1 MKLFFYYAFHSFVNQ
16 LRKVLKTWVAVFLLV
31 CIVIGAAIGFGAAKI
46 SDLKDAQD
54 AVDAQTET
62 VEEVD
67 LPPELEELTEGAS
80 MEETL
85 GIDRHQLVE
94 LIAGAVILAV
104 FVMQIAGADKNGS
117 KIFLPADVTLL
128 FASPMRPQSV
138 LLFRLMTQ
146 LGMALLGSVYL
157 LFQLPNL
164 TLNLGLSTA
173 AALSIILTWFAT
185 IFTAKLTQVLLYLLC
200 SSHEKLKANLRRIL
214 IAVLAAVLA
223 GYLAF
228 WQSSGLAPAAA
239 AAKLFCAPWTRFI
252 PLWGWLK
259 GVAVFAAEGPLW
271 AAAACLAAT
280 ALGCVGLMAISL
292 HLDVDFYEDAMSQ
305 SEETAERM
313 ARLQAEQPS
322 RVMLRR
328 KKDRSDR
335 LRRDGLNHGRGA
347 SVFFFKTMYNR
358 FRFAHLGFLT
368 KTTETYLAA
377 AVAVAVFC
385 RMVLDVYSILPV
397 ALVLSAC
404 AFFRALGDPLPEDVE
419 NDYFRLVPEQ
429 TGAKLWYSLLGGA
442 ACCALDVLPAMVV
455 GGIVMKA
462 MPWQMLA
469 WTAFAVSVDFFSS
482 TVGTFISVSLPS
494 SMDKTMRQ
502 VVQIMFIYF
511 GLVPNAGIMVLGIVL
526 HHVTAAA
533 VIAAGVNVG
542 LGLIFFALSPLFL
555 PPQGGK

>member
-16 LRKVLKTWVAVFLLV
+16 IRKVLKTWVAVFLLV

-54 AVDAQTET
+54 AIDAQTEMVDD
-62 VEEVD
+62 VE
-67 LPPELEELTEGAS
+67 LPPELEEFSEGAT

-85 GIDRHQLVE
+85 SIDRHQLVE

-104 FVMQIAGADKNGS
+104 FVIEIAGADKNGS

-128 FASPMRPQSV
+128 FAAPMRPQSV

-214 IAVLAAVLA
+214 IAVLAVVLA

-259 GVAVFAAEGPLW
+259 GVAIFAAEGPLW
-271 AAAACLAAT
+271 AAVVCLIAT
-280 ALGCVGLMAISL
+280 ALGCVGLMALSL
-292 HLDVDFYEDAMSQ
+292 HLNVDFYEDAMAQ
-305 SEETAERM
+305 SEQTAERM
-313 ARLQAEQPS
+313 ARIQAEQPS
-322 RVMLRR
+322 RVLLRR

-347 SVFFFKTMYNR
+347 NVFFFKTMYNR

-377 AVAVAVFC
+377 AIAVAVFC
-385 RMVLDVYSILPV
+385 RMALDVYSILPV

-419 NDYFRLVPEQ
+419 NDYFRLVPEP
-429 TGAKLWYSLLGGA
+429 TGTKLWYSLLGGA

-462 MPWQMLA
+462 QPWQMLA

-502 VVQIMFIYF
+502 MVQIMFIYF

>member
-54 AVDAQTET
+54 AIDAQTET

-67 LPPELEELTEGAS
+67 LPPELEELTEEAS

-239 AAKLFCAPWTRFI
+239 AAKLFCAPWTRVI

-335 LRRDGLNHGRGA
+335 LRRDGLNHGWGA

-377 AVAVAVFC
+377 AIAVAVFC

-502 VVQIMFIYF
+502 VVMIMFVYF
-511 GLVPNAGIMVLGIVL
+511 GLIPNAGIMVLGIVL

-533 VIAAGVNVG
+533 IIAAGVNVG

>member
-54 AVDAQTET
+54 AIDAQTET
-62 VEEVD
+62 VDDVE
-67 LPPELEELTEGAS
+67 LPPELEDYTDGAT

-94 LIAGAVILAV
+94 LVAGAVILAV

-128 FASPMRPQSV
+128 FAAPMRPQSV

-200 SSHEKLKANLRRIL
+200 SSHERLKANLRRIL

-239 AAKLFCAPWTRFI
+239 AAKLFCAPWTRFS

-259 GVAVFAAEGPLW
+259 GVAIFAAEGPLW

-502 VVQIMFIYF
+502 VVMIMFVYF
-511 GLVPNAGIMVLGIVL
+511 GLIPNAGIMVLGIVL

>member
-54 AVDAQTET
+54 AIDAQTET
-62 VEEVD
+62 VDDVE
-67 LPPELEELTEGAS
+67 LPPELEDYTDGAT

-94 LIAGAVILAV
+94 LVAGAVILAV

-128 FASPMRPQSV
+128 FAAPMRPQSV

-200 SSHEKLKANLRRIL
+200 SSHERLKANLRRIL

-259 GVAVFAAEGPLW
+259 GVAIFAAEGPLW
-271 AAAACLAAT
+271 AVAACLAAT

-502 VVQIMFIYF
+502 VVMIMFVYF
-511 GLVPNAGIMVLGIVL
+511 GLIPNAGIMVLGIVL

>member
-16 LRKVLKTWVAVFLLV
+16 LRKMLKTWVAVFLLV

-54 AVDAQTET
+54 AIDAQTET
-62 VEEVD
+62 AEEVD

-104 FVMQIAGADKNGS
+104 FVIEIAGADKNGS

-128 FASPMRPQSV
+128 FAAPMRPQSV

-157 LFQLPNL
+157 LFQVPNL

-292 HLDVDFYEDAMSQ
+292 HLDVDFYEDAMSK

-385 RMVLDVYSILPV
+385 RMALDVYSILPV

-502 VVQIMFIYF
+502 MVMIMFVYF
-511 GLVPNAGIMVLGIVL
+511 GLIPNAGIMVLGIVL

>member
-1 MKLFFYYAFHSFVNQ
+1 MKLFFYYALHTFVNQ
-16 LRKVLKTWVAVFLLV
+16 LRKILKTWVAVFLLV
-31 CIVIGAAIGFGAAKI
+31 CIVVGAAIGIGAAKI
-46 SDLKDAQD
+46 SDLKDEQD
-54 AVDAQTET
+54 AIDAQMEAVDE
-62 VEEVD
+62 VE
-67 LPPELEELTEGAS
+67 LPPELEEFTESAT

-85 GIDRHQLVE
+85 GINRHQLVE

-104 FVMQIAGADKNGS
+104 FVIEIAGADKNGS

-128 FASPMRPQSV
+128 FAAPMRPQSV

-214 IAVLAAVLA
+214 IAVLA

-259 GVAVFAAEGPLW
+259 GVAIFAAEGPLW
-271 AAAACLAAT
+271 AAVVCLAAT

-292 HLDVDFYEDAMSQ
+292 RLDVDFYEDAMAQ

-313 ARLQAEQPS
+313 ARIQAQDPS
-322 RVMLRR
+322 KVMLRR
-328 KKDRSDR
+328 KKDRSDK
-335 LRRDGLNHGRGA
+335 LRRDGLRHGRGA
-347 SVFFFKTMYNR
+347 NVFFFKTMYNR

-377 AVAVAVFC
+377 AIAVAVFC
-385 RMVLDVYSILPV
+385 RLALGVYNILPV
-397 ALVLSAC
+397 ALTLGAC
-404 AFFRALGDPLPEDVE
+404 AFFRALGDPLPTDVT
-419 NDYFRLVPEQ
+419 NDYFRLIPEQ
-429 TGAKLWYSLLGGA
+429 TGTKLWYSLLGGA
-442 ACCALDVLPAMVV
+442 ACCAMDVLPAMVV
-455 GGIVMKA
+455 GGILMRGA
-462 MPWQMLA
+462 PWQMLA

-482 TVGTFISVSLPS
+482 TVGTFITVSLPA
-494 SMDKTMRQ
+494 SMDKTVRQ
-502 VVQIMFIYF
+502 VIMIMFVYF
-511 GLVPNAGIMVLGIVL
+511 GLVPNVGIMAVGIVL

>member
-1 MKLFFYYAFHSFVNQ
+1 MKLFFYYALHTFVNQ
-16 LRKVLKTWVAVFLLV
+16 LRKILKTWVAVFLLV
-31 CIVIGAAIGFGAAKI
+31 CIVVGAAIGIGAAKI
-46 SDLKDAQD
+46 SDLKDEQD
-54 AVDAQTET
+54 AIDAQMEAVDE
-62 VEEVD
+62 VE
-67 LPPELEELTEGAS
+67 LPPELEEFTESAT

-104 FVMQIAGADKNGS
+104 FVIEIAGADKNGS

-128 FASPMRPQSV
+128 FAAPMRPQSV

-214 IAVLAAVLA
+214 IAVLAVVLA

-259 GVAVFAAEGPLW
+259 GVAIFAAEGPLW
-271 AAAACLAAT
+271 AAVVCLIAT
-280 ALGCVGLMAISL
+280 ALGCVGLMALSL
-292 HLDVDFYEDAMSQ
+292 HLNVDFYEDAMAQ

-313 ARLQAEQPS
+313 ARIQAQDPS
-322 RVMLRR
+322 KVMLRR
-328 KKDRSDR
+328 KKDRSDK
-335 LRRDGLNHGRGA
+335 LRRDGLRHGRGA
-347 SVFFFKTMYNR
+347 NVFFFKTMYNR

-377 AVAVAVFC
+377 AIAVAVFC
-385 RMVLDVYSILPV
+385 RMALDVYSILPV

-429 TGAKLWYSLLGGA
+429 TGTKLWYSLLGGA
-442 ACCALDVLPAMVV
+442 ACCAMDVLPAMVV
-455 GGIVMKA
+455 GGILMRGA
-462 MPWQMLA
+462 PWQMLA

-482 TVGTFISVSLPS
+482 TVGTFITVSLPA
-494 SMDKTMRQ
+494 SMDKTVRQ
-502 VVQIMFIYF
+502 VIMIMFVYF
-511 GLVPNAGIMVLGIVL
+511 GLVPNVGIMAVGIVL

>member
-16 LRKVLKTWVAVFLLV
+16 IRKVLKTWVAVFLLV
-31 CIVIGAAIGFGAAKI
+31 CIVVGAAIGFGAAKI
-46 SDLKDAQD
+46 SDLKDEQD
-54 AVDAQTET
+54 AMDAQMET
-62 VEEVD
+62 VDDVE
-67 LPPELEELTEGAS
+67 LPPELEEFTEGAT

-94 LIAGAVILAV
+94 LIAGAVILVV
-104 FVMQIAGADKNGS
+104 FVIEIAGADKNGS

-200 SSHEKLKANLRRIL
+200 SSHEKLKANLRRLL
-214 IAVLAAVLA
+214 IAVLAVVLA

-259 GVAVFAAEGPLW
+259 GVAIFAAEGPLW
-271 AAAACLAAT
+271 AALVCLVAT
-280 ALGCVGLMAISL
+280 ALGCVGLMALSM
-292 HLDVDFYEDAMSQ
+292 HLNVDFYEDAMAQ

-335 LRRDGLNHGRGA
+335 LRRDGLNHGWGA
-347 SVFFFKTMYNR
+347 NVFFFKTMYNR
-358 FRFAHLGFLT
+358 FRFAHHGFLT
-368 KTTETYLAA
+368 KTTETDLAA
-377 AVAVAVFC
+377 AIAVAVFC
-385 RMVLDVYSILPV
+385 RMALDVYSILPV

-404 AFFRALGDPLPEDVE
+404 AFFRALGDPLPEDVD

-429 TGAKLWYSLLGGA
+429 TSTKLWYSLLGGA

-462 MPWQMLA
+462 QPWQMLA

-494 SMDKTMRQ
+494 SMDKTLRQ
-502 VVQIMFIYF
+502 VVMIMFVYF
-511 GLVPNAGIMVLGIVL
+511 GLIPNAGIMVLGIVL

>member
-54 AVDAQTET
+54 AIDAQTET

-67 LPPELEELTEGAS
+67 LPPELEELTEEAS

-200 SSHEKLKANLRRIL
+200 SSHEKLKANLRRLL
-214 IAVLAAVLA
+214 IAVLAVVLA

-259 GVAVFAAEGPLW
+259 GVAIFAAEGPLW
-271 AAAACLAAT
+271 AALVCLVAT
-280 ALGCVGLMAISL
+280 ALGCVGLMALSM
-292 HLDVDFYEDAMSQ
+292 HLNVDFYEDAMAQ

-335 LRRDGLNHGRGA
+335 LRRDGLNHGWGA
-347 SVFFFKTMYNR
+347 NVFFFKTMYNR

-377 AVAVAVFC
+377 AIAVAVFC
-385 RMVLDVYSILPV
+385 RMALEVYSILPV

-404 AFFRALGDPLPEDVE
+404 AFFRALGDPLPEDVD

-429 TGAKLWYSLLGGA
+429 TSTKLWYSLLGGA

-462 MPWQMLA
+462 QPWQMLA

-494 SMDKTMRQ
+494 SMDKTLRQ
-502 VVQIMFIYF
+502 VVMIMFVYF
-511 GLVPNAGIMVLGIVL
+511 GLIPNAGIMVLGIVL

-533 VIAAGVNVG
+533 IIAAGVNVG

>member
-16 LRKVLKTWVAVFLLV
+16 IRKVLKTWVAVFLLV
-31 CIVIGAAIGFGAAKI
+31 CIVVGAAVGFGAAKI
-46 SDLKDAQD
+46 SDLKDEQD
-54 AVDAQTET
+54 AMDAQTET
-62 VEEVD
+62 VDDVE
-67 LPPELEELTEGAS
+67 LPPELEAFTEGAT

-94 LIAGAVILAV
+94 LIAGAVILVV
-104 FVMQIAGADKNGS
+104 FVIEIAGADKNGS

-200 SSHEKLKANLRRIL
+200 SSHERLKANLRRIL
-214 IAVLAAVLA
+214 IAVLALVLA

-239 AAKLFCAPWTRFI
+239 AAKLFCAPWTRFV

-259 GVAVFAAEGPLW
+259 GVAIFAAEGPLW

-280 ALGCVGLMAISL
+280 ALGCVGLMVLSM
-292 HLDVDFYEDAMSQ
+292 HLNVDFYEDAMSQ

-335 LRRDGLNHGRGA
+335 LRRDGLNHGWGA
-347 SVFFFKTMYNR
+347 NVFFFKTMYNR

-377 AVAVAVFC
+377 AIAVAVFC
-385 RMVLDVYSILPV
+385 RMALEAYSILPV

-404 AFFRALGDPLPEDVE
+404 AFFRALGDPLPEDVD

-429 TGAKLWYSLLGGA
+429 TGTKLWYSLLGGA

-462 MPWQMLA
+462 QPWQMLA

-494 SMDKTMRQ
+494 SMDKTMWQ
-502 VVQIMFIYF
+502 VVMIMFVYF
-511 GLVPNAGIMVLGIVL
+511 GLIPNAGIMVLGIVL

-555 PPQGGK
+555 LPQGGK

>member
-1 MKLFFYYAFHSFVNQ
+1 
-16 LRKVLKTWVAVFLLV
+16 
-31 CIVIGAAIGFGAAKI
+31 
-46 SDLKDAQD
+46 
-54 AVDAQTET
+54 
-62 VEEVD
+62 
-67 LPPELEELTEGAS
+67 
-80 MEETL
+80 
-85 GIDRHQLVE
+85 
-94 LIAGAVILAV
+94 
-104 FVMQIAGADKNGS
+104 
-117 KIFLPADVTLL
+117 
-128 FASPMRPQSV
+128 
-138 LLFRLMTQ
+138 
-146 LGMALLGSVYL
+146 MA
-157 LFQLPNL
+157 
-164 TLNLGLSTA
+164 
-173 AALSIILTWFAT
+173 
-185 IFTAKLTQVLLYLLC
+185 
-200 SSHEKLKANLRRIL
+200 
-214 IAVLAAVLA
+214 
-223 GYLAF
+223 
-228 WQSSGLAPAAA
+228 
-239 AAKLFCAPWTRFI
+239 
-252 PLWGWLK
+252 
-259 GVAVFAAEGPLW
+259 
-271 AAAACLAAT
+271 
-280 ALGCVGLMAISL
+280 
-292 HLDVDFYEDAMSQ
+292 Q

-313 ARLQAEQPS
+313 ARIQAEQPS
-322 RVMLRR
+322 RVLLRR

-335 LRRDGLNHGRGA
+335 LRRDGLNHGWGS

-377 AVAVAVFC
+377 AIAVAVFC
-385 RMVLDVYSILPV
+385 RMALDVYSILPV

-429 TGAKLWYSLLGGA
+429 TSTKLWYSLLGGA

-494 SMDKTMRQ
+494 SMDKTLRQ
-502 VVQIMFIYF
+502 VVMILFVYF
-511 GLVPNAGIMVLGIVL
+511 GLIPNAGIMVLGIVL

>member
-54 AVDAQTET
+54 AIDAQTET

-67 LPPELEELTEGAS
+67 LPPELEELTEEAS

-128 FASPMRPQSV
+128 FAAPMRPQSV

-200 SSHEKLKANLRRIL
+200 SSHERLKANLRRIL

-259 GVAVFAAEGPLW
+259 GVAIFAAEGPLW

-502 VVQIMFIYF
+502 VVMIMFVYF
-511 GLVPNAGIMVLGIVL
+511 GLIPNAGIMVLGIVL

>member
-54 AVDAQTET
+54 AIDAQTET
-62 VEEVD
+62 VDDVE
-67 LPPELEELTEGAS
+67 LPPELEDYTDGAT

-94 LIAGAVILAV
+94 LVAGAVILAV

-128 FASPMRPQSV
+128 FAAPMRPQSV

-200 SSHEKLKANLRRIL
+200 SSHERLKANLRRIL

-259 GVAVFAAEGPLW
+259 GVAIFAAEGPLW

-377 AVAVAVFC
+377 AIAVAVFC

-502 VVQIMFIYF
+502 VVMIMFVYF
-511 GLVPNAGIMVLGIVL
+511 GLIPNAGIMVLGIVL

>member
-16 LRKVLKTWVAVFLLV
+16 IRKVLKTWVAVFLLV

-54 AVDAQTET
+54 ALDAQTEMVDD
-62 VEEVD
+62 VE
-67 LPPELEELTEGAS
+67 LPPELEEYTDGAT

-104 FVMQIAGADKNGS
+104 FVIEIAGADKNGS

-200 SSHEKLKANLRRIL
+200 SSHERLKANLRRIL
-214 IAVLAAVLA
+214 IAVLAVVLA

-239 AAKLFCAPWTRFI
+239 AAKLFCAPWTRFV

-259 GVAVFAAEGPLW
+259 GVAIFAAEGPLW

-292 HLDVDFYEDAMSQ
+292 HLNVDFYEDAMAQ
-305 SEETAERM
+305 SEQTAERM
-313 ARLQAEQPS
+313 ARLQAQQPS
-322 RVMLRR
+322 RVLLRR

-335 LRRDGLNHGRGA
+335 LRRDGLNHGWGA

-377 AVAVAVFC
+377 AIAVAVFC
-385 RMVLDVYSILPV
+385 RMALEVYSILPV

-429 TGAKLWYSLLGGA
+429 TGTKLWYSLLGGA

-502 VVQIMFIYF
+502 VVMIMFVYF

-533 VIAAGVNVG
+533 IIAAGVNVG

>member
-1 MKLFFYYAFHSFVNQ
+1 MKLFFYYALHTFVNQ
-16 LRKVLKTWVAVFLLV
+16 LRKILKTWVAVFLLV
-31 CIVIGAAIGFGAAKI
+31 CIVVGAAIGIGAAKI
-46 SDLKDAQD
+46 SDLKDEQD
-54 AVDAQTET
+54 AIDAQMEAVDE
-62 VEEVD
+62 VE
-67 LPPELEELTEGAS
+67 LPPELEEFTESAT

-85 GIDRHQLVE
+85 GINRHQLVE

-104 FVMQIAGADKNGS
+104 FVIEIAGADKNGS

-128 FASPMRPQSV
+128 FAAPMRPQSV

-214 IAVLAAVLA
+214 IAVLAVVLA

-259 GVAVFAAEGPLW
+259 GVAIFAAEGPLW
-271 AAAACLAAT
+271 AAVVCLAAT

-292 HLDVDFYEDAMSQ
+292 RLDVDFYEDAMAQ

-313 ARLQAEQPS
+313 ARIQAQDPS
-322 RVMLRR
+322 KVMLRR
-328 KKDRSDR
+328 KKDRSDK
-335 LRRDGLNHGRGA
+335 LRRDGLRHGRGA
-347 SVFFFKTMYNR
+347 NVFFFKTMYNR

-377 AVAVAVFC
+377 AIAVAVFC
-385 RMVLDVYSILPV
+385 RLALGVYNILPV
-397 ALVLSAC
+397 ALTLGAC
-404 AFFRALGDPLPEDVE
+404 AFFRALGDPLPTDVT
-419 NDYFRLVPEQ
+419 NDYFRLIPEQ
-429 TGAKLWYSLLGGA
+429 TGTKLWYSLLGGA
-442 ACCALDVLPAMVV
+442 ACCAMDVLPAMVV
-455 GGIVMKA
+455 GGILMRGA
-462 MPWQMLA
+462 PWQMLA

-482 TVGTFISVSLPS
+482 TVGTFITVSLPA
-494 SMDKTMRQ
+494 SMDKTVRQ
-502 VVQIMFIYF
+502 VIMIMFVYF
-511 GLVPNAGIMVLGIVL
+511 GLVPNVGIMAVGIVL

>member
-54 AVDAQTET
+54 AIDAQTET
-62 VEEVD
+62 VDDVE
-67 LPPELEELTEGAS
+67 LPPELEDYTDGAT

-94 LIAGAVILAV
+94 LVAGAVILAV

-128 FASPMRPQSV
+128 FAAPMRPQSV

-200 SSHEKLKANLRRIL
+200 SSHERLKANLRRIL

-259 GVAVFAAEGPLW
+259 GVAIFAAEGPLW

-502 VVQIMFIYF
+502 VVMIMFVYF
-511 GLVPNAGIMVLGIVL
+511 GLIPNAGIMVLGIVL

>member
-16 LRKVLKTWVAVFLLV
+16 LRKVLKTWVAVFLLL

-54 AVDAQTET
+54 AIDAQTET
-62 VEEVD
+62 VDDVE
-67 LPPELEELTEGAS
+67 LPPELEEYTDGTT

-128 FASPMRPQSV
+128 FAAPMRPQSV

-259 GVAVFAAEGPLW
+259 GVAIFAAEGPLW

-385 RMVLDVYSILPV
+385 RMALDVYSILPI

-429 TGAKLWYSLLGGA
+429 TGTKLWYSLLGGA

-455 GGIVMKA
+455 GGIMMKA

-502 VVQIMFIYF
+502 VVMIMFVYF
-511 GLVPNAGIMVLGIVL
+511 GLIPNAGIMVLGIVL